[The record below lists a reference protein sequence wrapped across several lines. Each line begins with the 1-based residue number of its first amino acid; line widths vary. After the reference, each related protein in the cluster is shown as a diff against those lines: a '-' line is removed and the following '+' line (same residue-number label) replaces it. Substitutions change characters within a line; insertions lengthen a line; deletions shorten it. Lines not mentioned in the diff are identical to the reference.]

1 MKASIDDVARESGV
15 SKSTVSR
22 ALSRPDM
29 VSDATCAKVLAAAE
43 RLNFSVSRASGIL
56 KSGRSQRIAM
66 LVGSNQ
72 IDWFSAKII
81 EGLNPTFQQAGYDLV
96 VYPVAGQEERATFF
110 DKLPVRG
117 NADAVVVSS
126 FDISPAEIKRLGT
139 AHVPIVGINV
149 ASTDE
154 FTASASIDDD
164 AGIRLAVKHLAQQG
178 HRNIVY
184 VQPQVVSTLHFSSYR
199 RITGFTATCAQLGLL
214 GRTVTVP
221 ASQGEDDTHVFDAV
235 ISDILAA
242 DDRPTALCFH
252 QDSMAIPFFF
262 RLGQCGLRIPDDIS
276 IVGYDDSTFAAEVG
290 LTTIRQDPRAMA
302 EHVARAT
309 LRLIDGGTLSTPH
322 ERFAPQLIVRSSTA
336 PAA

>member
-1 MKASIDDVARESGV
+1 MKASIDDVAREAGV

-29 VSDATCAKVLAAAE
+29 VSDATRAKVLAAAE
-43 RLNFSVSRASGIL
+43 HLNFSISRASGIL

-66 LVGSNQ
+66 LVGSHQ

-81 EGLNPTFQQAGYDLV
+81 EGLNPVFQQAGYDLIL
-96 VYPVAGQEERATFF
+96 YPVEGQEDRATFF

-139 AHVPIVGINV
+139 AHVPITGINV

-154 FTASASIDDD
+154 FAASASIDDE

-184 VQPQVVSTLHFSSYR
+184 VQPQVISTLHFSSYR
-199 RITGFTATCAQLGLL
+199 RITGFLETCVQLGLR

-221 ASQGEDDTHVFDAV
+221 VLAGEDATAVFDTV
-235 ISDILAA
+235 VSDILAA
-242 DDRPTALCFH
+242 DERPTALCFH

-276 IVGYDDSTFAAEVG
+276 IVGYDNSTFAAEVG
-290 LTTIRQDPRAMA
+290 LTTIRQDPRTMA
-302 EHVARAT
+302 EHVAHAT
-309 LRLIDGGTLSTPH
+309 LRLIDGDTLSTPH
-322 ERFAPQLIVRSSTA
+322 ERFDPQLIVRSSTA
-336 PAA
+336 PVA